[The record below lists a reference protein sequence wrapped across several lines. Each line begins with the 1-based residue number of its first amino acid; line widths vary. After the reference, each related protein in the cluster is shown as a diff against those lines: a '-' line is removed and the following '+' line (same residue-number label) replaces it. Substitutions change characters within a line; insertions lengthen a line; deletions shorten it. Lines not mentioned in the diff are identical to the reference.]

1 MGCAG
6 AKETLEDKMLLMKLD
21 RLEIQMRKEVEIKK
35 LNEKYGEPIR
45 KSIVPDYIDPEFA
58 KEYNLDENYEDIKV
72 DTKTEKKSEQQSGK
86 QSEQQSGKQSEKQ
99 SEQQSGKQS
108 EKQSE
113 KILPKKKSSKRIKRN
128 TVNVEGNFKLRKS
141 QVIDG
146 NKNNKD
152 KSKKKKSI

>member
-21 RLEIQMRKEVEIKK
+21 RLEIQMRKEVELKK

-58 KEYNLDENYEDIKV
+58 KENNLDENYEDIKV
-72 DTKTEKKSEQQSGK
+72 DSKTEKK
-86 QSEQQSGKQSEKQ
+86 SEQQSGKQSEKQ
-99 SEQQSGKQS
+99 SEQQN
-108 EKQSE
+108 E

>member
-21 RLEIQMRKEVEIKK
+21 RLEIQMRKEVELKK

-45 KSIVPDYIDPEFA
+45 KSIVPDYIDHEFA

-72 DTKTEKKSEQQSGK
+72 DSKTEKK
-86 QSEQQSGKQSEKQ
+86 SEQQSGKQSEKQ

-108 EKQSE
+108 EKQNE

>member
-6 AKETLEDKMLLMKLD
+6 AKETIEDKMLLMKLD

-45 KSIVPDYIDPEFA
+45 KSIVPDDIDPEFA
-58 KEYNLDENYEDIKV
+58 KENNLDENYEDIKV

-86 QSEQQSGKQSEKQ
+86 QSEQQSEKQ
-99 SEQQSGKQS
+99 N
-108 EKQSE
+108 E

>member
-21 RLEIQMRKEVEIKK
+21 RLEIQMRKEVELKK

-45 KSIVPDYIDPEFA
+45 KSIVPDYIDPKFA

-86 QSEQQSGKQSEKQ
+86 QSEQQSEKQ
-99 SEQQSGKQS
+99 N
-108 EKQSE
+108 E

-146 NKNNKD
+146 SKNNND

>member
-21 RLEIQMRKEVEIKK
+21 RLEIQMRKEVELKK

-45 KSIVPDYIDPEFA
+45 KSIVPDYIDPKFA

-86 QSEQQSGKQSEKQ
+86 QSEQQSEKQ
-99 SEQQSGKQS
+99 N
-108 EKQSE
+108 E

>member
-21 RLEIQMRKEVEIKK
+21 RLEIQMRKEVELKK

-58 KEYNLDENYEDIKV
+58 KEYNLDENCEVIKV
-72 DTKTEKKSEQQSGK
+72 DTKTGKKSEQQN
-86 QSEQQSGKQSEKQ
+86 
-99 SEQQSGKQS
+99 
-108 EKQSE
+108 E

>member
-86 QSEQQSGKQSEKQ
+86 QSE
-99 SEQQSGKQS
+99 
-108 EKQSE
+108 KQSE
-113 KILPKKKSSKRIKRN
+113 KILPKKKSRKRIKRN
-128 TVNVEGNFKLRKS
+128 TFNVEGNFKLRKS

>member
-21 RLEIQMRKEVEIKK
+21 RLEIQMRKEVELKK

-86 QSEQQSGKQSEKQ
+86 QSEQQS
-99 SEQQSGKQS
+99 

>member
-21 RLEIQMRKEVEIKK
+21 RLEIQMRKEVELKK

-45 KSIVPDYIDPEFA
+45 KSIVPDYIDPKFV

-86 QSEQQSGKQSEKQ
+86 QSEKQ
-99 SEQQSGKQS
+99 SEQQN
-108 EKQSE
+108 E

>member
-1 MGCAG
+1 
-6 AKETLEDKMLLMKLD
+6 MKLD
-21 RLEIQMRKEVEIKK
+21 RLEIQMRKEVELKK

-45 KSIVPDYIDPEFA
+45 KSIVPDYIDHEFA
-58 KEYNLDENYEDIKV
+58 KEYNLDENHEDIKV

-86 QSEQQSGKQSEKQ
+86 QSENQN
-99 SEQQSGKQS
+99 
-108 EKQSE
+108 E

>member
-72 DTKTEKKSEQQSGK
+72 DSKTEKK
-86 QSEQQSGKQSEKQ
+86 SEQQSGKQSEKQ
-99 SEQQSGKQS
+99 SEQQN
-108 EKQSE
+108 E

>member
-21 RLEIQMRKEVEIKK
+21 RLEIQMRKEVELKK

-45 KSIVPDYIDPEFA
+45 KSIVPDYIDHEFA

-72 DTKTEKKSEQQSGK
+72 DTKTEKKSEQQS
-86 QSEQQSGKQSEKQ
+86 EQQSGKQSENQ
-99 SEQQSGKQS
+99 N
-108 EKQSE
+108 E

>member
-21 RLEIQMRKEVEIKK
+21 RLEIQMRKEVELKK

-58 KEYNLDENYEDIKV
+58 KEYNLDENHEDIKV

-86 QSEQQSGKQSEKQ
+86 QSEKQ
-99 SEQQSGKQS
+99 SEQQN
-108 EKQSE
+108 E

>member
-21 RLEIQMRKEVEIKK
+21 RLEIQMRKEVELKK

-86 QSEQQSGKQSEKQ
+86 QSEKQ
-99 SEQQSGKQS
+99 SEQQSGKQSEQQS

>member
-21 RLEIQMRKEVEIKK
+21 RLEIQMRKEVELKK
-35 LNEKYGEPIR
+35 LNEKYGELIR

-86 QSEQQSGKQSEKQ
+86 QSEKQ
-99 SEQQSGKQS
+99 SEQQN
-108 EKQSE
+108 E

-128 TVNVEGNFKLRKS
+128 TVNIEGNFKLRKS

>member
-21 RLEIQMRKEVEIKK
+21 RLEIQMRKEVELKK

-86 QSEQQSGKQSEKQ
+86 QSEKQSKQQSGKQSEQQ
-99 SEQQSGKQS
+99 SEQQS
-108 EKQSE
+108 EKQNE

>member
-58 KEYNLDENYEDIKV
+58 KENNLDENYEDIKV

-86 QSEQQSGKQSEKQ
+86 QSEQQSEKQ
-99 SEQQSGKQS
+99 N
-108 EKQSE
+108 E

>member
-21 RLEIQMRKEVEIKK
+21 RLEIQMRKEVELKK

-72 DTKTEKKSEQQSGK
+72 DTKTEKKSEK

-99 SEQQSGKQS
+99 N
-108 EKQSE
+108 E
-113 KILPKKKSSKRIKRN
+113 KILPKKKSSKCIKRN

-152 KSKKKKSI
+152 KSKKKKKKLL

>member
-21 RLEIQMRKEVEIKK
+21 RLEIQMRKEVELKK

-86 QSEQQSGKQSEKQ
+86 QSEKQSEQQ

-108 EKQSE
+108 EKQSEKQNE

>member
-21 RLEIQMRKEVEIKK
+21 RLEIQMRKEVELKK

-86 QSEQQSGKQSEKQ
+86 QSEKQSEKQ
-99 SEQQSGKQS
+99 N
-108 EKQSE
+108 E

>member
-1 MGCAG
+1 
-6 AKETLEDKMLLMKLD
+6 MKLD
-21 RLEIQMRKEVEIKK
+21 RLEIQMRKEVELKK

-86 QSEQQSGKQSEKQ
+86 QSENQN
-99 SEQQSGKQS
+99 
-108 EKQSE
+108 E

-128 TVNVEGNFKLRKS
+128 TVNVKGNFKLRKS

>member
-1 MGCAG
+1 MGCSG

-21 RLEIQMRKEVEIKK
+21 RLEIQMRKEVELKK

-86 QSEQQSGKQSEKQ
+86 QSEKQ

-108 EKQSE
+108 EKQSENQNE

>member
-21 RLEIQMRKEVEIKK
+21 RLEIQMRKEVELKK

-58 KEYNLDENYEDIKV
+58 KEYNLDENHEDIKV

-86 QSEQQSGKQSEKQ
+86 QSEKQSEKQ
-99 SEQQSGKQS
+99 N
-108 EKQSE
+108 E

>member
-21 RLEIQMRKEVEIKK
+21 RLEIQMRKEVELKK

-58 KEYNLDENYEDIKV
+58 KEYNLDENCEVIKV
-72 DTKTEKKSEQQSGK
+72 DTKTEKKSEQQSGQ
-86 QSEQQSGKQSEKQ
+86 QSEQQSEKQ
-99 SEQQSGKQS
+99 N
-108 EKQSE
+108 E

>member
-21 RLEIQMRKEVEIKK
+21 RLEIQMRKEVELKK

-45 KSIVPDYIDPEFA
+45 KSIVPDYIDPKFA

-86 QSEQQSGKQSEKQ
+86 QSEQ
-99 SEQQSGKQS
+99 QS

>member
-6 AKETLEDKMLLMKLD
+6 AKETLEDKMRLMKLD
-21 RLEIQMRKEVEIKK
+21 RLEIQMRKEVELKK

-45 KSIVPDYIDPEFA
+45 KSIVPDYIDPKFA
-58 KEYNLDENYEDIKV
+58 KENNLDENYEDIKV
-72 DTKTEKKSEQQSGK
+72 DSKTEKKSEQQSGQ
-86 QSEQQSGKQSEKQ
+86 QSEQQSEKQ
-99 SEQQSGKQS
+99 N
-108 EKQSE
+108 E

-141 QVIDG
+141 QVIDW

>member
-21 RLEIQMRKEVEIKK
+21 RLEIQMRKEVELKK

-45 KSIVPDYIDPEFA
+45 KSIVPDYIDPKFA
-58 KEYNLDENYEDIKV
+58 KENNLDENYEDIKV

-86 QSEQQSGKQSEKQ
+86 QSEQQSEKQ
-99 SEQQSGKQS
+99 N
-108 EKQSE
+108 E

>member
-21 RLEIQMRKEVEIKK
+21 RLEIQMRKEVELKK

-58 KEYNLDENYEDIKV
+58 KENNLDENYEDIKV

-86 QSEQQSGKQSEKQ
+86 QSEQQSEKQ
-99 SEQQSGKQS
+99 N
-108 EKQSE
+108 E

>member
-72 DTKTEKKSEQQSGK
+72 DTKTGKKSEQQSGK

>member
-86 QSEQQSGKQSEKQ
+86 QSE
-99 SEQQSGKQS
+99 
-108 EKQSE
+108 KQSE

>member
-21 RLEIQMRKEVEIKK
+21 RLEIQMRKEVEIKI

-86 QSEQQSGKQSEKQ
+86 QSEKQ
-99 SEQQSGKQS
+99 SEQQN
-108 EKQSE
+108 E

>member
-21 RLEIQMRKEVEIKK
+21 RLEIQMRKEVELKK

-58 KEYNLDENYEDIKV
+58 KEYNLDENHEDIKV

-86 QSEQQSGKQSEKQ
+86 QSEKQSGKQ

-108 EKQSE
+108 EQQSEKQNE

>member
-21 RLEIQMRKEVEIKK
+21 RLEIQMRKEVELKK

-86 QSEQQSGKQSEKQ
+86 QSEKQ
-99 SEQQSGKQS
+99 SEQQN
-108 EKQSE
+108 E

-128 TVNVEGNFKLRKS
+128 TVNIEGNFKLRKS

>member
-21 RLEIQMRKEVEIKK
+21 RLEIQMRKEVELKK

-86 QSEQQSGKQSEKQ
+86 QSEQQS
-99 SEQQSGKQS
+99 EQQN
-108 EKQSE
+108 E

>member
-58 KEYNLDENYEDIKV
+58 KEYNLDENHEDIKV

-86 QSEQQSGKQSEKQ
+86 QSEKQ
-99 SEQQSGKQS
+99 SEQQS
-108 EKQSE
+108 EKQNE

>member
-21 RLEIQMRKEVEIKK
+21 RLEIQMRKEVELKK

-86 QSEQQSGKQSEKQ
+86 QSEQQSENQN
-99 SEQQSGKQS
+99 
-108 EKQSE
+108 E

>member
-21 RLEIQMRKEVEIKK
+21 RLEIQMRKEVELKK

-45 KSIVPDYIDPEFA
+45 KSIVPDYIDPKFA

-72 DTKTEKKSEQQSGK
+72 DSKTEKK
-86 QSEQQSGKQSEKQ
+86 SEQQSGKQSEKQ
-99 SEQQSGKQS
+99 SEQQN
-108 EKQSE
+108 E

>member
-21 RLEIQMRKEVEIKK
+21 RLEIQMRKEVELKK

-58 KEYNLDENYEDIKV
+58 KEYNLDENYENIKV
-72 DTKTEKKSEQQSGK
+72 DTKTEKKSEQQS
-86 QSEQQSGKQSEKQ
+86 EQQSGKQSEQ
-99 SEQQSGKQS
+99 QS
-108 EKQSE
+108 EKQNE

>member
-21 RLEIQMRKEVEIKK
+21 RLEIQMRKEVELKK
-35 LNEKYGEPIR
+35 LNEKHGEPIR
-45 KSIVPDYIDPEFA
+45 KSIVPDYIDPKFA

-72 DTKTEKKSEQQSGK
+72 DSKTEKK
-86 QSEQQSGKQSEKQ
+86 SEQQSGKQSEKQ
-99 SEQQSGKQS
+99 SEQQN
-108 EKQSE
+108 E

>member
-21 RLEIQMRKEVEIKK
+21 RLEIQMRKEVELKK

-86 QSEQQSGKQSEKQ
+86 QSEKQ
-99 SEQQSGKQS
+99 SEQQN
-108 EKQSE
+108 E